1 MDNISDLLSSISPEE
16 LSKLK
21 SVAEGII
28 GGNSGE
34 TESKKAEGGDP
45 LSSLFGEGVSSNLVS
60 VMSKLNKEDDKP
72 RFLHALKPLLS
83 EDRRKKADDAIK
95 FLKLMEMLPLLK
107 EMF

>member
-60 VMSKLNKEDDKP
+60 VMSKLNKEDDKT